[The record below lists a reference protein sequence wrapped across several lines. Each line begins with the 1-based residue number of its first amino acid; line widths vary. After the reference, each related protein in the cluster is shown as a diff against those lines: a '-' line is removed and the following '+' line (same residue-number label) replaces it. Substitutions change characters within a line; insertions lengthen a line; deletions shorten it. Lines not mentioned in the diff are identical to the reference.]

1 MAGEAAQVRF
11 EYRFMEFL
19 NWLDVFLKEHLD
31 HVFLVLVFAAL
42 ALLIWWRIRRR
53 TPHGSGA
60 AASAMARN
68 AGESPAGRIGRFT
81 TDSPMPV
88 PPRGREGK
96 AVGVLNRQA
105 VMKMNHIR

>member
-53 TPHGSGA
+53 TPHGSG
-60 AASAMARN
+60 SGKVDMPQT
-68 AGESPAGRIGRFT
+68 GVFDFMQSPKPRHLR
-81 TDSPMPV
+81 DEPP
-88 PPRGREGK
+88 PPRSGQVNSGDDWFS
-96 AVGVLNRQA
+96 N
-105 VMKMNHIR
+105 